1 MPTLGKLLKAR
12 RLALNWSLRQLAREL
27 RVTPAY
33 VTDLEA
39 DRRLPSAELRDRIS
53 STLQIPLED
62 LLAADTRLS
71 SDLRTWIE
79 ERPQL
84 TALLRTLHSSP
95 DSDVLIQRLS
105 RFVQRR
111 SPPEIPRGF
120 VITWES
126 ELRAIA
132 AEASAWSVETG
143 GDLFGRWHDVPIIFL
158 ATKAGPNAQ
167 RDRAHFRL
175 DVEYLRHLSEALAT
189 NWGLRYF
196 GDWHSHHRLGL
207 SAPSAGDR
215 RRILRIGARN
225 QFPAMSEII
234 VTLEDTRN
242 EPSIRIHPWLY
253 DLSTDKN
260 EPFPSHIKVLPGM
273 SPVREAL
280 LAAGTLPEQELFA
293 WERISLE
300 RVRLR
305 IDDTPPPLEPKQDVD
320 VTTRERM
327 LSQLTQ
333 ALQDASGSPVESH
346 STGFG
351 CVLVAK
357 LYEPHYLAF
366 ALGAAW
372 PMALLEVHRL
382 NRETGTTDI
391 VAIPKELVALDTS
404 RVLDIFL
411 SAVQSE
417 QGGSNVDD

>member
-1 MPTLGKLLKAR
+1 M
-12 RLALNWSLRQLAREL
+12 
-27 RVTPAY
+27 
-33 VTDLEA
+33 
-39 DRRLPSAELRDRIS
+39 S

-62 LLAADTRLS
+62 LVAADSRLNA
-71 SDLRTWIE
+71 DLRNWIE
-79 ERPQL
+79 ERPPL
-84 TALLRTLHSSP
+84 TALLRTLQSSP
-95 DSDVLIQRLS
+95 DSDVLIQRLT
-105 RFVQRR
+105 RFVHRR
-111 SPPEIPRGF
+111 SRPETPRGF

-175 DVEYLRHLSEALAT
+175 DVDYLRHLSDALAAT
-189 NWGLRYF
+189 WGLRYF

-207 SAPSAGDR
+207 SAPSRGDR
-215 RRILRIGARN
+215 QRILRISARN

-260 EPFPSHIKVLPGM
+260 EPFPSHIKVLPGV

-280 LAAGTLPEQELFA
+280 LAAGTFPEQELFA
-293 WERISLE
+293 WERISLQ

-305 IDDTPPPLEPKQDVD
+305 TNATPPLLEPKQDVD

-327 LSQLTQ
+327 LSHLTR

-357 LYEPHYLAF
+357 LHEPHYLAF

-372 PMALLEVHRL
+372 PMAILEAHRL
-382 NRETGTTDI
+382 NRDTGTTDI
-391 VAIPKELVALDTS
+391 LAIPNGLVALDTS

-411 SAVQSE
+411 SAVQSVK
-417 QGGSNVDD
+417 GGVNADD